1 MRLWLQSQG
10 ACKMA
15 GGVQNMVRRA
25 TRRACAVAMGLA
37 CLAGVGSSAHA
48 QTPNKIPD
56 AIKGLDVVEK
66 LGQRVPLNLELID
79 PSGKKVKL
87 GDWFNQDKPVL
98 LLMLYFRCPMQ
109 CPFTLD
115 RYVTRMREI
124 PTLEIG
130 KDYNVVIVSFDPT
143 EGPAEA
149 TKEQFA
155 RVAAYGRGV
164 DAEVKKS
171 FAFLTHPDG
180 NVTRALADSVGFGY
194 RYLPESNEFA
204 HPSAAFILMPDGRI
218 SRYLY
223 GMDVPSRD
231 LRLSLVEASEGK
243 IGGFSEKILL
253 FCFHF
258 DPDKGSY
265 ELMAWRVMQIGGGV
279 TVVVVG
285 GLVVAMLQLEKRRK
299 RREAAARGAGVVG
312 LGSNGVIRIG
322 EQIAAERV

>member
-1 MRLWLQSQG
+1 MASMRQNMRQNWVHRAAQG
-10 ACKMA
+10 A
-15 GGVQNMVRRA
+15 G
-25 TRRACAVAMGLA
+25 AMILA
-37 CLAGVGSSAHA
+37 LGMLLASPVTVTA
-48 QTPNKIPD
+48 QTPNQIPE
-56 AIKGLDVVEK
+56 AIKGLDVEEK
-66 LGQRVPLNLELID
+66 LGQRVPMNLELFD

-98 LLMLYFRCPMQ
+98 LLMMYFRCPMQ
-109 CPFTLD
+109 CPFTLE

-124 PTLEIG
+124 PTLDIG
-130 KDYNVVIVSFDPT
+130 KDYKVVIVSFDPT

-149 TKEQFA
+149 TREQFA

-164 DAEVKKS
+164 ESEVKQS
-171 FAFLTHPDG
+171 FTFLTHPDG
-180 NVTRALADSVGFGY
+180 NVTRALADAVGFQY

-204 HPSAAFILMPDGRI
+204 HPSVAFILMPDGRI

-279 TVVVVG
+279 SVIVVG
-285 GLVVAMLQLEKRRK
+285 SLVAAMLQMEKRRK
-299 RREAAARGAGVVG
+299 RMRLAAEGGVKNARTMSGLVG
-312 LGSNGVIRIG
+312 SGGSSIG